1 MTSLRRTS
9 LLLTTAF
16 VAAALALPARADI
29 APPPGYVEQCTAA
42 IQQQEGEVCVE
53 CATYHAEP
61 NRCVETLGGE
71 HGHTKRCQ
79 TRGGS
84 TWSEVWCR
92 PRTEADTAAPAP
104 VPAPVPAPAP
114 APAAEQPSE
123 DAPAAS
129 SSCAVGRGGSAAW
142 LALVGL
148 GLALLARRRK

>member
-1 MTSLRRTS
+1 MTSLRRAS
-9 LLLTTAF
+9 LLLTSAF
-16 VAAALALPARADI
+16 AVAALALPARADI

-92 PRTEADTAAPAP
+92 PRTEGDTAAA
-104 VPAPVPAPAP
+104 APAPAP
-114 APAAEQPSE
+114 APTPEAEQPSE

-129 SSCAVGRGGSAAW
+129 SSCAVGHGGSAAW

-148 GLALLARRRK
+148 GVVFATRRRARA